1 MLIVIGW
8 REAAFLL
15 KTVERMLYLGYVLLH
30 YILIYNLEVSFNFH
44 LTFLRLKLMWLKCSL
59 CCKNCFFFVFFFSPC
74 SRQFPSNCRE
84 LEPFFDF
91 PGRFELSGVD
101 CTKHCTERHTS
112 IQVLTIPHSKYKF
125 IIWRAWS
132 FTPPAEPTKMFKL
145 HRTWQQITSHQSL
158 CSLYSR
164 ENELLALLNSLCSA
178 VDYLTLYI
186 IQSIPRHFF

>member
-44 LTFLRLKLMWLKCSL
+44 LTFLRLLLMWLKCSL
-59 CCKNCFFFVFFFSPC
+59 CCKNCFFFSPC
-74 SRQFPSNCRE
+74 SRQLSSNCRE

-132 FTPPAEPTKMFKL
+132 FTPPAEPKKMFKL
-145 HRTWQQITSHQSL
+145 HRTRQQITSHQSL

-164 ENELLALLNSLCSA
+164 EN
-178 VDYLTLYI
+178 
-186 IQSIPRHFF
+186 